1 MAKHIRCG
9 KLFNGLEDDARIDQT
24 IVVDDASIT
33 FVGPSAEAPK
43 CTEDDTTV
51 DHSQYFVMPGL
62 IDIHVHLAYGNSKCS
77 EDTDLYA
84 PLEFRALRG
93 LINAQRVLNAG
104 YTSMA
109 DPGTSGRV
117 TLAIRDAINAGLFV
131 GPRIITS
138 GPYISSR
145 QGLTDWYPSWFGNPS
160 TAIARV
166 VHDMDE
172 AIEEI
177 RVEVKDG
184 VDFIK
189 LAMDGRQLNAKG
201 EIVATFNQAQTTAMV
216 DEAHRLGK
224 KVAAHARGREAVL
237 YSARAGVDVIFH
249 ASWID
254 DAGLDAA
261 LQNKCAICPTLTL
274 PLHINTFLQPTD
286 PGFRKWRPDVGLGE
300 WRLACQTLPKAHRAG
315 VPFMMG
321 TDTGFAG
328 SPYGEWHAREI
339 EIFVKYLDF
348 TPAEAL
354 RAATSV
360 NGSFFDDGAEHGTI
374 EAGAQADIVVV
385 DGNPLADVTQLLERS
400 RIREIML
407 AGQTIQLEL
416 PEITDKVSAFS
427 YKMWNDIYSQKRV
440 ADLETGGSI
449 RKIA

>member
-1 MAKHIRCG
+1 MLRFLACLAKRGLRNNAPIEAIAMAKHIRCG

-166 VHDMDE
+166 VHDMTKRSKRSVSKSKTVSISSSWQWTV
-172 AIEEI
+172 ANSTQ
-177 RVEVKDG
+177 R
-184 VDFIK
+184 
-189 LAMDGRQLNAKG
+189 AK
-201 EIVATFNQAQTTAMV
+201 
-216 DEAHRLGK
+216 
-224 KVAAHARGREAVL
+224 
-237 YSARAGVDVIFH
+237 S
-249 ASWID
+249 S
-254 DAGLDAA
+254 
-261 LQNKCAICPTLTL
+261 L
-274 PLHINTFLQPTD
+274 PLIRPKPQRWSTKPIAWARRSRPT
-286 PGFRKWRPDVGLGE
+286 PAAVRPFSI
-300 WRLACQTLPKAHRAG
+300 RLAQ
-315 VPFMMG
+315 
-321 TDTGFAG
+321 
-328 SPYGEWHAREI
+328 EW
-339 EIFVKYLDF
+339 
-348 TPAEAL
+348 T
-354 RAATSV
+354 
-360 NGSFFDDGAEHGTI
+360 
-374 EAGAQADIVVV
+374 
-385 DGNPLADVTQLLERS
+385 
-400 RIREIML
+400 
-407 AGQTIQLEL
+407 
-416 PEITDKVSAFS
+416 
-427 YKMWNDIYSQKRV
+427 
-440 ADLETGGSI
+440 
-449 RKIA
+449 

>member
-9 KLFNGLEDDARIDQT
+9 KLFNGLEDQARVDQT
-24 IVVDDASIT
+24 IVVDGTTIA
-33 FVGPSAEAPK
+33 FVGPAAEAPK
-43 CTEDDTTV
+43 RGPGDTTN
-51 DHSQYFVMPGL
+51 DCSGYFVMPGL
-62 IDIHVHLAYGNSKCS
+62 VDIHVHLAYGNSKCS

-117 TLAIRDAINAGLFV
+117 SLAIRDAVNAGLFV
-131 GPRIITS
+131 GPRIVTS

-177 RVEVKDG
+177 RIEVKDG

-189 LAMDGRQLNAKG
+189 LAMDGRQINAKG
-201 EIVATFNQAQTTAMV
+201 EIVATFDQAQTTALV
-216 DEAHRLGK
+216 EEAHRLGK
-224 KVAAHARGREAVL
+224 KVAAHARGREAIL

-261 LQNKCAICPTLTL
+261 LENGCAICPTLTL
-274 PLHINTFLQPTD
+274 PLHLNTFLQPSD
-286 PGFRKWRPDVGLGE
+286 PGFHKWRPDVGLSE
-300 WRLACQTLPKAHRAG
+300 WRMACETLPRAHRAG

-354 RAATSV
+354 RAATTVSA
-360 NGSFFDDGAEHGTI
+360 SFFDDGAGLGTI
-374 EAGAQADIVVV
+374 EVGKPADLIVV
-385 DGNPLADVTQLLERS
+385 DGDPLADVTQLLDRS
-400 RIREIML
+400 RIKEILL
-407 AGQTIQLEL
+407 AGDTIHLKL
-416 PEITDKVSAFS
+416 PEITDKVSSLS
-427 YKMWNDIYSQKRV
+427 YKMWNDIYSQERV
-440 ADLETGGSI
+440 SDLETSGRI
-449 RKIA
+449 RQIA